1 MSASCGPC
9 PAPDQFSGNRRFR
22 RGTGSGTVNGHPA
35 TISFRLEDNGEP
47 GTRDR
52 VTLTISSPGYPSG
65 DLTVTGAALTKKNL
79 DAAGVS
85 IP

>member
-1 MSASCGPC
+1 
-9 PAPDQFSGNRRFR
+9 
-22 RGTGSGTVNGHPA
+22 
-35 TISFRLEDNGEP
+35 LEDNGEP